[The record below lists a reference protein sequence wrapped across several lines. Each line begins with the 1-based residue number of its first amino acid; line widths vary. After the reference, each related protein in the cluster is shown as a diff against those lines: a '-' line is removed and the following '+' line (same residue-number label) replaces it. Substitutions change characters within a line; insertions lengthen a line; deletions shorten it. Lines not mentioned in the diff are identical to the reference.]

1 MSSFKSALEK
11 LEFDKILHHLQK
23 YVASEPGTARI
34 ATIEPDVHVG
44 TIRNELSCVSE
55 MKRHIEEEGF
65 LSLEGVRAI
74 ASALHRSGIDGSSLQ
89 SDELLH
95 IRASLVV
102 SRTLLTRFKPHRAV
116 LPLLW
121 SMVEPLFV
129 DKVLE
134 YNISQAIDDTGTI
147 KDSASRELHSIRRA
161 IHERYDQL
169 KKKLEGII
177 KQAASD
183 GYSQD
188 EIVTTRE
195 GRMVIP
201 VKAEFKGHIPGFIHS
216 ASASGATVFVEP
228 AETLE
233 LNNEIRSLHFREQ
246 REIERIL
253 KQLTVQVRECK
264 DALLANENILA
275 RIDVLHAKAK
285 YSIEIMGTEPV
296 VTDAGTMRLRGARHP
311 ILLLTHGYR
320 NTVPLDL
327 ELGNEFTMLVISGPN
342 AGGKTVA
349 MKCVGLLVLM
359 VQSGL
364 HIPTGS
370 DSIVRVVTNMF
381 VDIGDDQS
389 IENDLSTFS
398 SHLSNLKLI
407 AEQANESTL
416 VLIDEI
422 GSGTDPSE
430 GGAIAAAVL
439 EELARRK
446 TLTIAT
452 THHGALKVFAYETY
466 GVENGA
472 MEFNQKTLEPAYT
485 FRPGIPGSSYA
496 LEMATRLGLG
506 DGILQRARTYLGEQ
520 QTKLSDLLSELE
532 ELTQRQRSEM
542 ESLSMEKTRLDQ
554 LISQYETKVRSQQ
567 KDLRSV
573 KLQAIEEARQIVD
586 SANAIIER
594 SIREIRESAEDRKVV
609 HHAKAEIELLRRQM
623 EDELSPSAEADL
635 QTDKTA
641 LTVGSIVSVRG
652 GTESGEIVSLS
663 TDGSNAIVVFGHVKM
678 KAALRDLI
686 PVKDRP
692 RVRRQSDVDNQRDR
706 PSIARHVD
714 VRGMTGEEA
723 LPLVDKFIDDAVL
736 GGLFRIDIVHG
747 KGTGALRKKVT
758 DFLTGHPR
766 VKAFHLAE
774 WNEGGTGATVVELKE
789 T

>member
-1 MSSFKSALEK
+1 MNPFSSAIEK
-11 LEFDKILHHLQK
+11 LDFKKVLHHMGK
-23 YVASEPGTARI
+23 YLVTEPGTALLDTIVPEVHAERI
-34 ATIEPDVHVG
+34 RH
-44 TIRNELSCVSE
+44 ELACVSE
-55 MKRHIEEEGF
+55 TKLHIEEEGF
-65 LSLEGVRAI
+65 LPLEGVHTI
-74 ASALHRSGIDGSSLQ
+74 ASSLHRSGIDGSVLQ
-89 SDELLH
+89 PDELLR
-95 IRASLVV
+95 IRSSLVA
-102 SRTLLTRFKPHRAV
+102 SRTLLSRIKPHRSS

-121 SMVEPLFV
+121 EIVEPLFV
-129 DKVLE
+129 DKIIE
-134 YNISQAIDDTGTI
+134 YNISQAIDDAGMI
-147 KDSASRELHSIRRA
+147 KDSASRELHSIRRS
-161 IHERYDQL
+161 IHDRYDQL

-177 KQAASD
+177 KQATSD
-183 GYSQD
+183 GFSQD

-216 ASASGATVFVEP
+216 ASSSGATVFVEP

-253 KQLTVQVRECK
+253 KELTHQVRACK
-264 DALLANENILA
+264 DALLSNERTLA
-275 RIDVLHAKAK
+275 RVDVLHAKAK
-285 YSIEIMGTEPV
+285 YSIEILGAEPII
-296 VTDAGTMRLRGARHP
+296 TDSGGMHLYNARHP
-311 ILLLTHGYR
+311 VLLMTHGYKS
-320 NTVPLDL
+320 TVPLDL

-364 HIPTGS
+364 HVPVAPHS
-370 DSIVRVVTNMF
+370 VFRVVDTIF

-398 SHLSNLKLI
+398 SHLRHLKQI
-407 AEQANESTL
+407 AADADHNSL

-430 GGAIAAAVL
+430 GGAIAAAFL
-439 EELARRK
+439 ETLAQRK
-446 TLTIAT
+446 ALTIAT
-452 THHGALKVFAYETY
+452 THHGALKVFAYETH

-472 MEFNQKTLEPAYT
+472 MEFNQKTLEPTYS

-496 LEMATRLGLG
+496 LEMATRLGFSE
-506 DGILQRARTYLGEQ
+506 DILQKARTYLGQQ
-520 QTKLSDLLSELE
+520 QTKLSDLVSELE
-532 ELTQRQRSEM
+532 ELSQRHRSDLEALN
-542 ESLSMEKTRLDQ
+542 SEKTRLDG
-554 LISQYETKVRSQQ
+554 LVSQYESRVKNQQ
-567 KDLRSV
+567 KELRIV

-594 SIREIRESAEDRKVV
+594 SIREIRESSAGKETVR
-609 HHAKAEIELLRRQM
+609 HAKAEIELLRRQM
-623 EDELSPSAEADL
+623 DDELTQEHEEVPFVKPDL
-635 QTDKTA
+635 S
-641 LTVGSIVSVRG
+641 VGSVVAVRG
-652 GTESGEIVSLS
+652 GTQSGEIISFS
-663 TDGSNAIVVFGHVKM
+663 PDGNSAVVVFGNVKM
-678 KAALRDLI
+678 KTPVRDL
-686 PVKDRP
+686 VAVAD
-692 RVRRQSDVDNQRDR
+692 RRQSRPQTDGDLQRDR
-706 PSIARHVD
+706 PAIPRHLD

-723 LPLVDKFIDDAVL
+723 LPLVDKFIDDAIL

-789 T
+789 G